1 MASANSAARLKQC
14 LIYLNVKRHENTWTN
29 SAPMLEYIE
38 YMTSRAYLVITTF
51 GLITNRILAQFL
63 AASFIIAEIMRCLL
77 HGDAYFTV
85 ISFRGGRH
93 GLS

>member
-1 MASANSAARLKQC
+1 MSHIFECEKTRE
-14 LIYLNVKRHENTWTN
+14 YLDKLSTNVGIHRVYDIKSLFGDH
-29 SAPMLEYIE
+29 
-38 YMTSRAYLVITTF
+38 YLWSDHKK
-51 GLITNRILAQFL
+51 GKRILAQFL
-63 AASFIIAEIMRCLL
+63 AASFFIAEIIRCLL